1 MNAFQLQATYKAPM
15 DATRGA
21 FNGVSA
27 KLPEGSE
34 SEAALL
40 PVLPNDSVT
49 LQHWGQSA
57 SAVRPTSSV
66 LASIQDHTQG
76 KAIHVRSVVADF
88 KNTLS
93 AIGVPDGLKTEI
105 DTYLQAVS
113 YQEGKAKPN
122 ATLVRHA
129 LKTAANSLDEFI
141 ADNLGHP
148 SRVVRDWVDALLLQP
163 LDFSQQSSPDAP
175 TASVAT
181 SPEIWKAALKAGK
194 QALDA
199 QNPQG
204 VMDTLGALL
213 LPEPVFGRESGQDD
227 PPADWV
233 ARGYTLLAKAQLAQ
247 GDAVN
252 AMAPLQ
258 KAAQWYAQAEQ
269 PEKQLKALARLAQV
283 QQVQALPTAAE
294 ATWREVVGL
303 SRQTKDKAMYE
314 QALTQLGQLYDA
326 WGDTDKL
333 AKVLVL
339 QTKVQARQATLAS

>member
-1 MNAFQLQATYKAPM
+1 MSGMSPKPS
-15 DATRGA
+15 DGA
-21 FNGVSA
+21 ELEGAAS
-27 KLPEGSE
+27 LP
-34 SEAALL
+34 A
-40 PVLPNDSVT
+40 LPNDSVT
-49 LQHWGQSA
+49 LQHRGQAA
-57 SAVRPTSSV
+57 SVVRPKSSA

-76 KAIHVRSVVADF
+76 KAIHVRSVVGDF
-88 KNTLS
+88 QNTLS
-93 AIGVPDGLKTEI
+93 AIGVPDSLKTEI

-163 LDFSQQSSPDAP
+163 LDFSAKAENTAQDS
-175 TASVAT
+175 ASVAT
-181 SPEIWKAALKAGK
+181 PSAFKAALQAGK

-199 QNPQG
+199 QNPQ
-204 VMDTLGALL
+204 VAIDSLSSLL
-213 LPEPVFGRESGQDD
+213 LPEPSFGPNDF
-227 PPADWV
+227 PPADWL
-233 ARGYTLLAKAQLAQ
+233 ARGYTLLAKAHLSQND
-247 GDAVN
+247 GVN

-258 KAAQWYAQAEQ
+258 KAAQWYSQAEQ

-283 QQVQALPTAAE
+283 QQSQDLPTAAE

-303 SRQTKDKAMYE
+303 SRQTKDKASYE
-314 QALTQLGQLYDA
+314 HALVQLGQLYDA

-333 AKVLVL
+333 AKV
-339 QTKVQARQATLAS
+339 QARQAKLAS